1 MKTEDEVKVDFA
13 STGETAL
20 IVMKDL
26 MKKAGVTKWKSPLNL
41 LSHDI
46 ALQTETEDSIII
58 QPVSISRQEFKKNG
72 GQFAVGWSTE
82 DSKTDFIMTGVVF
95 KSQDWWYGV
104 ASKTDKTDITTGTE
118 ESDTIDF

>member
-1 MKTEDEVKVDFA
+1 MRIFGIEF
-13 STGETAL
+13 
-20 IVMKDL
+20 
-26 MKKAGVTKWKSPLNL
+26 
-41 LSHDI
+41 DI
-46 ALQTETEDSIII
+46 RFLYFSYSQI
-58 QPVSISRQEFKKNG
+58 
-72 GQFAVGWSTE
+72 